1 MKHFVGFFTIALFFL
16 WLLPL
21 GIFIKPAQEKIAC
34 GGKRAI
40 CLCSHKPQEGKPA
53 HAAEAQTS
61 YQSGIAQVHE
71 LASGVAH
78 AFESVSL
85 QLNVI
90 SKSSALNPYRFD
102 YSFRKISRIEH
113 VPKFA

>member
-1 MKHFVGFFTIALFFL
+1 MKHFVSFFTIIVFFL

-21 GIFIKPAQEKIAC
+21 GVFIKASQEKIAC

-40 CLCSHKPQEGKPA
+40 CLCSHKPEEGKPA

-61 YQSGIAQVHE
+61 YQSGFAQVHE
-71 LASGVAH
+71 LASGVTYP
-78 AFESVSL
+78 FESVNL
-85 QLNVI
+85 RLNI
-90 SKSSALNPYRFD
+90 ASKSSSLNFYRFE
-102 YSFRKISRIEH
+102 YSFRKSQRIDH